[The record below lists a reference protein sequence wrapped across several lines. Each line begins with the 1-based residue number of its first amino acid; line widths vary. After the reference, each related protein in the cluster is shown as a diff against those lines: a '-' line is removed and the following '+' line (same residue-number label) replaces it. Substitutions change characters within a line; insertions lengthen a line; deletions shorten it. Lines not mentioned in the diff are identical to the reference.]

1 MLHTPVEKYNLPD
14 GLTIQVKRED
24 LSCPAPGPTFSKVR
38 GVYVHLKKLREQ
50 GYDTV
55 GYVET
60 AVSMAG
66 WGVAWA
72 AKELGMKAIIYAPVF
87 KDPKPIY
94 LFHFSKWEEFDAEI
108 VPIEAG
114 MAKVAFYKYT
124 NVFYKK
130 VGREKGKML
139 KLGLP
144 FEESV
149 QATSEEVK
157 YTFDKYGI
165 PDHIVTCVGSG
176 TICAGIVRGVYETV
190 MDRKSKSLD
199 YVFPPRIWGIMCR
212 NSEKTKKTD
221 SIMGKAKVMYG
232 PMSPIIKFSFVDKKW
247 EYTEPSTVDCPFPC
261 HPYYDLKAYQ
271 WMVERSEMFRD
282 KNVLF
287 WNIGS
292 LPNGI
297 L

>member
-1 MLHTPVEKYNLPD
+1 MLHTPVENYTLPD
-14 GLTIQVKRED
+14 GLKIMVKRED

-50 GYDTV
+50 GILTV

-87 KDPKPIY
+87 LNPRPIY
-94 LFHFSKWEEFDAEI
+94 IYHFSKWEEFGAEI

-114 MAKVAFYKYT
+114 MAKVAYYKYS

-130 VGREKGKML
+130 YGKEKGRML

-149 QATSEEVK
+149 QATCEEVK
-157 YTFDKYGI
+157 YTFDQIGL
-165 PDHIVTCVGSG
+165 PDHLITCVGSG
-176 TICAGIVRGVYETV
+176 TICGGIVRGIYEYVTE
-190 MDRKSKSLD
+190 KAKTSKEH
-199 YVFPPRIWGIMCR
+199 VFPPRLWGIMCR
-212 NSEKTKKTD
+212 NSEKTRKTE

-232 PMSPIIKFSFVDKKW
+232 PLSPIIKFSFVDKKW
-247 EYTEPSTVDCPFPC
+247 EYTEPSSMECPFPC

-271 WMVERSEMFRD
+271 WMVERSEMFHG
-282 KNVLF
+282 KSVLF

-292 LPNGI
+292 LPNGV